1 MIYLFC
7 IIIQISPDS
16 REISGDV
23 QKSVILPMLRR
34 TSELPSQKN
43 NKDTCYWFELEFK
56 TGDFVFQTKRRDKSI
71 ICLFVEFWRFLY
83 FRSEHRLEIVSQPS
97 RMMLLE
103 VDVIIVLSRFPE
115 DFLLQVLCA
124 VM

>member
-34 TSELPSQKN
+34 TSELLSQKN

-56 TGDFVFQTKRRDKSI
+56 TGDFVFQTKRRDKFI
-71 ICLFVEFWRFLY
+71 ICLFVEFWRFLH

-97 RMMLLE
+97 R
-103 VDVIIVLSRFPE
+103 RR
-115 DFLLQVLCA
+115 
-124 VM
+124 